1 MTMDQVTNSEIT
13 IEGLSLNDVE
23 AIISAQR
30 VDDLWQFLTNWLN
43 EYGFSRVI
51 YGNTRFNSINSFGD
65 PNDFMILTTL
75 PTDYVKQFIEDR
87 LFFSG
92 PMLLWAK
99 DNVGARSWSLLAEKL
114 ESRELTLTERKVLEL
129 NQKFGLTAGYT
140 LSFGGASKRHKAAM
154 GLAPEAGRDQSYV
167 DAQWDIH
174 GRKILAFCNLAHLKL
189 MDLPFSSKD
198 RNMTSR
204 QREVLEWVG
213 EGKTTQDIAQ
223 ILELTPA
230 TVEKHLR
237 RAREVLNVDTTAQAV
252 LKASLNN
259 QIYIKSK

>member
-1 MTMDQVTNSEIT
+1 M
-13 IEGLSLNDVE
+13 NDVE
-23 AIISAQR
+23 AVISAQH
-30 VDDLWQFLTNWLN
+30 VDDLWQFLSNWLS
-43 EYGFSRVI
+43 EFGFTRII
-51 YGNTRFNSINSFGD
+51 YGNTRFNSMNSFGD
-65 PNDFMILTTL
+65 PSDFMILTTL
-75 PTDYVKQFIEDR
+75 PSDYVRQFIEDR

-99 DNVGARSWSLLAEKL
+99 DNVGAKSWSLMAEMLDGK
-114 ESRELTLTERKVLEL
+114 ELSSSERKVLEL
-129 NQKFGLTAGYT
+129 NQKFNLTAGYT

-154 GLAPEAGRDQSYV
+154 GLATESDKDQDYV
-167 DAQWDIH
+167 DALWSEH
-174 GRKILAFCNLAHLKL
+174 GRKILAFCNVAHLKL

-252 LKASLNN
+252 LKASLHN
-259 QIYIKSK
+259 QIYIKNK